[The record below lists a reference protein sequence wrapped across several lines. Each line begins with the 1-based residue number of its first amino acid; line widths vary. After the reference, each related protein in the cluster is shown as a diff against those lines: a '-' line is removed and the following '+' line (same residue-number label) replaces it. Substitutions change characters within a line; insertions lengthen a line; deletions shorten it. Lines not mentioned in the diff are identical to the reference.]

1 MALSDGG
8 EDGGIS
14 TYGLSRARSVSAL
27 ETSMPVARE
36 RVISDLAAA
45 IPAAQSRV
53 AIDTADMAPSA
64 AYSAPPPANYSGGN
78 AGDRQQTPII
88 VNPNIHVHFDGDLA
102 QLGQVL
108 KPVIDAESARV
119 GVGVQ

>member
-1 MALSDGG
+1 MP
-8 EDGGIS
+8 
-14 TYGLSRARSVSAL
+14 TARDR
-27 ETSMPVARE
+27 M
-36 RVISDLAAA
+36 ISDLAAA
-45 IPAAQSRV
+45 MPAAQSRV
-53 AIDTADMAPSA
+53 AIATADMAPSA
-64 AYSAPPPANYSGGN
+64 GYSAPPPANYSGGN
-78 AGDRQQTPII
+78 AGDRQQPPII

>member
-8 EDGGIS
+8 EDSGIS

-27 ETSMPVARE
+27 ETSMP
-36 RVISDLAAA
+36 
-45 IPAAQSRV
+45 AAQSRV
-53 AIDTADMAPSA
+53 AIATADMAPSA
-64 AYSAPPPANYSGGN
+64 AYSAPPPASYSGGN
-78 AGDRQQTPII
+78 AGDRQQPPII